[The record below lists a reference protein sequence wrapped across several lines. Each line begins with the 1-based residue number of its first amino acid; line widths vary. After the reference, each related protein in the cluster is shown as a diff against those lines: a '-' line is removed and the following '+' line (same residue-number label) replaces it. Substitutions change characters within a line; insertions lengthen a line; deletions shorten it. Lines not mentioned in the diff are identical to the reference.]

1 MSQFAI
7 HTKNLSRDFGSTR
20 AVDHVNFEVPQGI
33 VFGFLGPNGS
43 GKTTTIR
50 LLLGLLDAT
59 QGEARVLGFDTR
71 SQSQS
76 IRENCGALLEHTG
89 LYERMSA
96 EDNLDFYGRIW
107 HLSAQERQQRI
118 KSLLGELGLWERR
131 GEKVGNWSR
140 GMKQKLAVARALL
153 HQPRL
158 LFLDEPTAGLDPVA
172 AAALREDLAALV
184 EQRGVTVFL
193 TTHNLNEAER
203 LCARVAVI
211 DKGKLLA
218 TGSPDEL
225 RSRQGGQ
232 RLEIHGRGFN
242 DTLIK
247 GLNQREEIARVTREN
262 QHLLVDLKEGGESAA
277 IVSFLVQS
285 GVEIEEVR
293 KGKASL
299 EEAFLTLLEV
309 END

>member
-1 MSQFAI
+1 MPPVAA
-7 HTKNLSRDFGSTR
+7 G
-20 AVDHVNFEVPQGI
+20 V
-33 VFGFLGPNGS
+33 
-43 GKTTTIR
+43 
-50 LLLGLLDAT
+50 
-59 QGEARVLGFDTR
+59 
-71 SQSQS
+71 
-76 IRENCGALLEHTG
+76 ALLEG
-89 LYERMSA
+89 LDHAQRAVGEFQRGQGHV
-96 EDNLDFYGRIW
+96 LDLKLPIGW
-107 HLSAQERQQRI
+107 LLSAYGVLLTVYGLLTKKEMGQLGLIHAHGLQSLAQGESAGEFEGHI
-118 KSLLGELGLWERR
+118 LVVMAIDTGDTEILMLLGNLGQHRI
-131 GEKVGNWSR
+131 VGL
-140 GMKQKLAVARALL
+140 GIIILA
-153 HQPRL
+153 HL
-158 LFLDEPTAGLDPVA
+158 LFELNGIRGFAGQTDTAGLDPVA